1 MTSAPRI
8 LLLSVAV
15 AATLSASLAACQ
27 RREEK
32 APARALYESLGF
44 RTDAAIRG
52 YRGTRSGS

>member
-32 APARALYESLGF
+32 AAAPAPVSYTHLTLPTQA
-44 RTDAAIRG
+44 
-52 YRGTRSGS
+52 